1 MGAPLSNFMWFFR
14 DRDFSYKGFNFLYYP
29 NNYCGLWLFHQIR
42 MCSYVIVPKFPW
54 GSQIF
59 LKADEGS
66 SVLCNCQVRKL
77 LKVKP
82 KQYYHPRVER
92 IFFFFLEKNWFH
104 CSLIFGT
111 KPCNLLPKPFLSSI
125 KWTNEKLAFQACVLT
140 VTVSSVKKSARRRFS
155 STWH

>member
-92 IFFFFLEKNWFH
+92 IFFFFLKKIDFTVPWYSEPNLAIYYQNHSCQALNEPMRNWLFKH
-104 CSLIFGT
+104 VF
-111 KPCNLLPKPFLSSI
+111 
-125 KWTNEKLAFQACVLT
+125 
-140 VTVSSVKKSARRRFS
+140 
-155 STWH
+155 